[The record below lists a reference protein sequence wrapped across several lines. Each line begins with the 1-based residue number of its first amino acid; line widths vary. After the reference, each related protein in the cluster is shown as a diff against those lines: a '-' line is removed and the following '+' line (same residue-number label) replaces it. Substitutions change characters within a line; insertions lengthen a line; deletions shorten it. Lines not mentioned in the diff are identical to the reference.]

1 MGYQGVLARLFV
13 SVSCKKY
20 SKQLDW
26 IKNKTFEKL
35 QHSSSLFHRWKSM
48 RACRHRQAETEAETS
63 LAVQLIIAGAGLNTR
78 LIVLNNQQKYDV
90 CLSVC
95 IQISF

>member
-1 MGYQGVLARLFV
+1 
-13 SVSCKKY
+13 
-20 SKQLDW
+20 
-26 IKNKTFEKL
+26 
-35 QHSSSLFHRWKSM
+35 M
-48 RACRHRQAETEAETS
+48 RACRHSQTETEAETS
-63 LAVQLIIAGAGLNTR
+63 LAVQLIIAGAGLSTR